1 MAVLIKK
8 IELAYYE
15 EFARLQ
21 APPLL
26 AYESPVLYN
35 AFNSHW
41 CCKENNKS
49 HETNKGNMHGH
60 CALT

>member
-8 IELAYYE
+8 IELAYYK

-21 APPLL
+21 APRLL
-26 AYESPVLYN
+26 AYQSPVLYN

-41 CCKENNKS
+41 CCKENNKT
-49 HETNKGNMHGH
+49 HETN
-60 CALT
+60 